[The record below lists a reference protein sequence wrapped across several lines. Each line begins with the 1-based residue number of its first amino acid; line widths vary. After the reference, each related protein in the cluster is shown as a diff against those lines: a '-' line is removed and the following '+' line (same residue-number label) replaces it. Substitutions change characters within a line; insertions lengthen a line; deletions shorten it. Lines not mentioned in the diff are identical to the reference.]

1 LAERQPRRAKASVTF
16 RTRRPGRRMRESR
29 QSAYENPYRPA
40 FDLLVACGSELFL
53 RFHKCSPLG
62 HHRAIYERYTWRH
75 CERNGGLA
83 SKRAIHSDSHGNR
96 HLRRQLLG
104 GSGLIKGRLS
114 STPSQI
120 ELRYGWHGTY
130 SGVVSGN
137 NVSLAANAHGSGAL
151 IPVSRSVHLN
161 ETLRVCVVH
170 GRCATSVQG
179 IDLPLQPE
187 MDGTWRLD
195 ITLFTESPKLT
206 GQAVVTLPTGR
217 GFGYQV
223 SGTQNLKTGSMIF
236 RLKGM
241 NDASTSFL
249 TLDTQGFNQGTVVK
263 LQGRL
268 LGQKLKFP

>member
-1 LAERQPRRAKASVTF
+1 MVLQANGKFTAT
-16 RTRRPGRRMRESR
+16 RTEI
-29 QSAYENPYRPA
+29 
-40 FDLLVACGSELFL
+40 DT
-53 RFHKCSPLG
+53 LG
-62 HHRAIYERYTWRH
+62 GDYLE
-75 CERNGGLA
+75 
-83 SKRAIHSDSHGNR
+83 
-96 HLRRQLLG
+96 

-114 STPSQI
+114 STPSEI
-120 ELRYGWHGTY
+120 ELRYGWKGTY
-130 SGVVSGN
+130 SRTVNGSYESATGNGHGGGVLN
-137 NVSLAANAHGSGAL
+137 
-151 IPVSRSVHLN
+151 PVSRSVQLN
-161 ETLRVCVVH
+161 EALRVCVA
-170 GRCATSVQG
+170 GRRCSTSVWG